1 MTANDSGA
9 LRLVKLERTTGH
21 RLGRPVR
28 EVLQGSTRN
37 RVADA
42 QQLADDEY
50 TRTGIR
56 WEVVEA

>member
-1 MTANDSGA
+1 MTHDNGA
-9 LRLVKLERTTGH
+9 LRLVKLERTTAH
-21 RLGRPVR
+21 RLGRPAR
-28 EVLQGSTRN
+28 EVLPGSQRN

-42 QQLADDEY
+42 QRLADDEF

>member
-1 MTANDSGA
+1 MTHDSGA

-21 RLGRPVR
+21 HLGRPVR
-28 EVLQGSTRN
+28 EVLPGSQRN

-42 QQLADDEY
+42 QRLADDEL

>member
-1 MTANDSGA
+1 MTHDNGA
-9 LRLVKLERTTGH
+9 LRLVKLERTAGH
-21 RLGRPVR
+21 CLGRPVR
-28 EVLQGSTRN
+28 EVLPGSQRN

-42 QQLADDEY
+42 QRLADDEF